1 MSISQYKGLKL
12 ILFLF
17 FLSTRCF
24 SNNEIDSLLKQLDK
38 PSDNRSVAKLN
49 YRIATYYSNHAEY
62 EKAVFHLNKSFE
74 IYNTLKDERSIVEC
88 YLQFGIIE
96 SYRGD
101 YPHSANYLLRSLL
114 YAEKYKD
121 TSVLYSVCINLTSVY
136 SALEDYKKA
145 NYYLSK
151 INKDD
156 LTKDINL
163 RVNYLGNKGQIEYE
177 LGNYTSALKNLEEG
191 ISLFDIN
198 TPDINLIQLMI
209 LTGDCA
215 IKLNENIKAN
225 QYYTQALSLAKQGDF
240 PVQLAHIYYGL
251 AKVNRSSDPNLSV
264 SFAKKSIGLAK
275 QYEVL
280 DLIANTH
287 KLMSDVYFEL
297 GNIKMAFEEYK
308 LYDTA
313 IDSVYSLDAKESIS
327 LLEANYKVA
336 KSTSEIE
343 KLILINEKNDLEKS
357 TYLLITIA
365 TFIVVIVL
373 VYSLRKRNIL
383 NIKLNKSNVVKDKL
397 LSIIAHDLK
406 SPLHNIITVLNEI
419 DQNTFTKDEQT
430 KIIKDLTSQT
440 DVTLETLE
448 NLLKWGQAQLKGVN
462 VNMVNFELKKE
473 VDRNI
478 ELFQA
483 QLFSKQIS
491 IDINIPVKLTVKY
504 DKDHFDFIIRNLLA
518 NAIKFSYSGSK
529 ISIDAETK
537 DDSKVKLSIQD
548 FGIGIPYSDSD
559 SIFHPSPR
567 IRLGTNNEKGSG
579 LALSLCNEFSE
590 ANGSVIGFDSKENQG
605 TSFYLII
612 KK

>member
-1 MSISQYKGLKL
+1 MFTPQHKSLKL
-12 ILFLF
+12 LF
-17 FLSTRCF
+17 FALLLSFNCF
-24 SNNEIDSLLKQLDK
+24 ANNVMDSLLLVTKTNSDKKNVAEAYAQL
-38 PSDNRSVAKLN
+38 SSIYTNRAN
-49 YRIATYYSNHAEY
+49 YDSATL
-62 EKAVFHLNKSFE
+62 FLNKSFE
-74 IYNTLKDERSIVEC
+74 IYNTLKEERKIIDC

-101 YPHSANYLLRSLL
+101 YPHSANYLLRCLL
-114 YAEKYKD
+114 YAEKFKD
-121 TSVLYSVCINLTSVY
+121 TTVLYAVCINLTSVY
-136 SALEDYKKA
+136 SALEEYNKA

-151 INKDD
+151 INLND
-156 LTKDINL
+156 LEKDINL
-163 RVNYLGNKGQIEYE
+163 KVNYLGNKGQIEFE
-177 LGNYTSALKNLEEG
+177 LGNYSLALKNLEEG

-198 TPDINLIQLMI
+198 TPDLNLIQLLI

-215 IKLNENIKAN
+215 VKLNENSKAN
-225 QYYTQALSLAKQGDF
+225 QHYSNALSLAKMGIF

-251 AKVNRSSDPNLSV
+251 AKVNKLNDPGLSL
-264 SFAKKSIGLAK
+264 SFAKKSLGLAVK
-275 QYEVL
+275 YEVL
-280 DLIANTH
+280 DLVANNH
-287 KLMSDVYFEL
+287 KLMSDVYSAQ
-297 GNIKMAFEEYK
+297 GNDRLALAEYK
-308 LYDTA
+308 LYDVA
-313 IDSVYSLDAKESIS
+313 IDSVYSMDAKESIS

-357 TYLLITIA
+357 TYLLIAIA

-373 VYSLRKRNIL
+373 VYSLRKRNAL
-383 NIKLNKSNVVKDKL
+383 NIKLNKSNNVKDKL

-462 VNMVNFELKKE
+462 VNVLNFELKHE
-473 VDRNI
+473 VDKNVD
-478 ELFQA
+478 LFQA

-491 IDINIPVKLTVKY
+491 IEINIPSDLTVKY

-529 ISIDAETK
+529 IIIDAETIE
-537 DDSKVKLSIQD
+537 DSKVKLNIRD
-548 FGIGIPYSDSD
+548 NGIGIPYTYSDT
-559 SIFHPSPR
+559 IFQPSPKV
-567 IRLGTNNEKGSG
+567 RLGTNNEKGSG
-579 LALSLCNEFSE
+579 LALSLCKEFSE
-590 ANGSVIGFDSKENQG
+590 ANGSVIGFDSKESQG
-605 TSFYLII
+605 TCFYLII